1 MGSTALRNTE
11 SSVCHQDLANNDV
24 FLKEW
29 KCQKRLGAKGQMSHL
44 SPTEKEKFT
53 YGVLII
59 PVTST
64 SQKMGGKEICFSFI
78 GQDLRGRLF

>member
-1 MGSTALRNTE
+1 
-11 SSVCHQDLANNDV
+11 
-24 FLKEW
+24 
-29 KCQKRLGAKGQMSHL
+29 MSYL

-53 YGVLII
+53 YGILII
-59 PVTST
+59 LVTST

>member
-44 SPTEKEKFT
+44 SPTEKEKFI

-59 PVTST
+59 HPLPRKWGERRFAFDTYANNKF
-64 SQKMGGKEICFSFI
+64 QF
-78 GQDLRGRLF
+78 